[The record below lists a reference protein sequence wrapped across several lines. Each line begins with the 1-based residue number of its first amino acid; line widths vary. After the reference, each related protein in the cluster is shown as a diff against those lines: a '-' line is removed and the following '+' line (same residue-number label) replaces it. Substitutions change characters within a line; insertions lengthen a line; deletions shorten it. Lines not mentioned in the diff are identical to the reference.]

1 MQALLAPDLHSGSAL
16 PAGAG
21 GSGLGGLL
29 QWLSG
34 GGPAPG
40 SPAAS
45 PAATPPPAV
54 ATFLLLACD
63 GVWDVLSNEE
73 ACEFIARE
81 VVSAAGAAGEARAEG
96 EEAAVAVA
104 AAYLGG
110 TAERLRALVLER
122 TARVEGVP
130 ARMLL
135 SLRPGKGGRRDVHD
149 DITAVICFVGG
160 LQGVARFA
168 AQASAQEQRLQ

>member
-1 MQALLAPDLHSGSAL
+1 MQPLIAPDLHSGSAL
-16 PAGAG
+16 PAGSG

-34 GGPAPG
+34 GGPAPH
-40 SPAAS
+40 SRTSSAA
-45 PAATPPPAV
+45 APPPAV
-54 ATFLLLACD
+54 ASFLLLACD

-81 VVSAAGAAGEARAEG
+81 VVSAAGAASEAEG

-149 DITAVICFVGG
+149 DITAVVCFVGG

-168 AQASAQEQRLQ
+168 AQAVQEQRLQ